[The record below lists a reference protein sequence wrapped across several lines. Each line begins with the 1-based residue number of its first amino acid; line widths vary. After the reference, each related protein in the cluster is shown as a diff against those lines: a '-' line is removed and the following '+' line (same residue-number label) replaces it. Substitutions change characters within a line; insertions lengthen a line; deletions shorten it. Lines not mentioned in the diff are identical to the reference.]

1 MKIKNLID
9 EDFIQYKKPSMFI
22 GFPNCSFKC
31 DKECGQQVCQ
41 NSKLAQ
47 SANIEISKEVLCE
60 RYLNN
65 PLTSAIVC
73 GGLEPFDSKIDLITF
88 VDCLRRQYNCNDDI
102 VIYTGYYPE
111 EIGLILTDLKKYD
124 NIIIKFGRFI
134 PNKDKKYDEILG
146 VTLASDNQ
154 YARRVENI

>member
-22 GFPNCSFKC
+22 GFPNCNFKC

-41 NSKLAQ
+41 NSKLAN
-47 SANIEISKEVLCE
+47 SANIEISKKALCE

-65 PLTSAIVC
+65 PITSAIVC
-73 GGLEPFDSKIDLITF
+73 GGLEPFDSKFDLIAF
-88 VDCLRRQYNCNDDI
+88 VDYLRRNCECHDDI
-102 VIYTGYYPE
+102 IIYTGYYPE
-111 EIGLILTDLKKYD
+111 EINIMLTDLKKYD

-134 PNKDKKYDEILG
+134 PNKDKIYDNLLG

-154 YARRVENI
+154 YARRIEDL